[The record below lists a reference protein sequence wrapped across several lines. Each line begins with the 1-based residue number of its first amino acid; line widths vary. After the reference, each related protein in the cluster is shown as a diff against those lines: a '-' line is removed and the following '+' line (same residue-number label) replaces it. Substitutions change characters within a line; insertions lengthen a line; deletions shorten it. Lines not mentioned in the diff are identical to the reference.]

1 MVYFCTAKKEY
12 QFYQLNL
19 IDTMTNLNCKKTLAI
34 AATTTKAPKGRH
46 DLNHGCNPWTE
57 TTPAQHGCNPWSQT
71 HTLLLLLLALFAP
84 VAAQAQF
91 GGGTGAFYSPYIIAT
106 TDHWL
111 ALADSVNN
119 GNDYYGKHFF
129 MNNDLDF
136 EGIDFNPIG
145 GAWLDGDFTA
155 FSGTFNGGYHRILNV
170 QVGGTLNIGLFGC
183 LSFATVKNLTLG
195 GNSRIEGKFFVGGIA
210 GSAGCCDIINCHVEK
225 TVTIAATAYQSSYIG
240 GIIGSC
246 YNAVSESGYQI
257 RYCTNAATV
266 TKNGNHGVDC
276 IGGIAGEITSWG
288 QAIRDCKNYGAVSG
302 FEYVGGIVGFFKF
315 NQPGNTLEN
324 CYTGGYCTLY
334 GVGQPGSSQG
344 INLEGQ
350 AVSMHTITFGED
362 MQGLVN
368 VNPTADFEGQN
379 YYAAGMQII
388 LNLYPD
394 SGTPEGYL
402 ARFYLNGVQ
411 QLTGNDIEITM
422 PAENVTVTSSNP
434 VRDIGYSLWVSVSL
448 SQESFD
454 YDGSAQVPTVTVT
467 DTKDGTSVTLTEG
480 IDYEVISPA
489 NPVSPGIYTLTINGL
504 GSFGGTV
511 TRQYSIMTPD
521 MWPGFGTEAKP
532 YLILTTGHLDRLADS
547 VNSGKD
553 QSGVFF
559 RLDADL
565 DYSGKPYVTIGTV
578 DYQFKGTF
586 NGNGHSISNVV
597 IQSNDDCQALF
608 GYIGAGGSVS
618 GLTLGTGSS
627 IEGNSYVGGIAAR
640 CDGTVIN
647 CGTAEG
653 VTIRAVANAG
663 GIVGQLQSTGRIL
676 NCQNRAD
683 VYSNTNRSGGI
694 VGHMY
699 GEEVSGCINYGSVE
713 NGNSMAGGIAG
724 ELAYG
729 KIVKDCVNEGSVSS
743 GRYPVGGIVG
753 QSIGKLS
760 NCLNLGSVTSLGYNY
775 QIGGIAGYKDASSE
789 SNVSNSYYAGAC
801 MVGGINGSDVAGQ
814 AMHGYTVSGESG
826 LAIGLID
833 TPGLVYNGVIYAGKN
848 ERITLSITPPDGY
861 VPQYGDYYFDGGELV
876 QNGDGWTLVMPN
888 MNVTIFGGLAL
899 ALTVPGYG
907 ESTDAGWRLIASPVM
922 ESMRAME
929 VGNLVP
935 SDLYSIY
942 YDLYRFDQ
950 SEELEWRNYKANP
963 IVFKIENGKG
973 YLYATKEEQTLIF
986 AGSYNE
992 AETQEVPLAYS
1003 DVNPSTA
1010 MRGWNLIGNPFPVAA
1025 TIGGRDFYRMNPEGS
1040 EIIVATDP
1048 SIAAMEGIFVH
1059 TDTDGETVTF
1069 SRVTRATDNDGRIV
1083 INLSRNGTLT
1093 DRAIVRTGEGRML
1106 PKFQI
1111 KDNGDRLCLPQNGK
1125 DYAVAF
1131 AEKTGEIPLNFKA
1144 AKNGEYTL
1152 SFDLDGVE
1160 SDYLHLIDNLTGA
1173 DINLLA
1179 TFNPETL
1186 IAGEDPQSPTP
1197 MYTFTAKTTDY
1208 PSRFKLVFSAASTGS
1223 AADAPFAYID
1233 ASGNIIVTAD
1243 AHGASLQV
1251 VDMMG
1256 RGVVSVG
1263 GHTRCVPT
1271 NGMTPGVYVLRLID
1285 GENVRTQKIVIQ

>member
-1 MVYFCTAKKEY
+1 MKARIFTTILA
-12 QFYQLNL
+12 L
-19 IDTMTNLNCKKTLAI
+19 LAI
-34 AATTTKAPKGRH
+34 AT
-46 DLNHGCNPWTE
+46 
-57 TTPAQHGCNPWSQT
+57 
-71 HTLLLLLLALFAP
+71 
-84 VAAQAQF
+84 AAQAQF
-91 GGGTGAFYSPYIIAT
+91 GGGTGMLFNPYRIKT

-111 ALADSVNN
+111 ALADSVNS
-119 GNDYYGKHFF
+119 GNDYQDKHFRLD
-129 MNNDLDF
+129 NDLDF
-136 EGIDFNPIG
+136 EGINFNPIG
-145 GAWLDGDFTA
+145 GAWLNGDYTSFN
-155 FSGTFNGGYHRILNV
+155 GTFDGGNHRILNV
-170 QVGGTLNIGLFGC
+170 QVGGNRHIGLFGY
-183 LSFATVKNLTLG
+183 LHSATVKNLTLG
-195 GNSRIEGKFFVGGIA
+195 GNSRIEGEGFVGGIA
-210 GSAGCCDIINCHVEK
+210 GIVGVCNIINCHVEK
-225 TVTIAATAYQSSYIG
+225 TVTIAATAYRSFGIG
-240 GIIGSC
+240 GIIGNSS
-246 YNAVSESGYQI
+246 NVISEDEWEI
-257 RYCTNAATV
+257 RDCTNAATV
-266 TKNGNHGVDC
+266 TNNGYSNVKYV
-276 IGGIAGEITSWG
+276 GGIAGEILSDG
-288 QAIRDCKNYGAVSG
+288 QSIRNCKNYGAVSG
-302 FEYVGGIVGFFKF
+302 SSDVGGIVGDF
-315 NQPGNTLEN
+315 NFGPGNVLED

-334 GVGQPGSSQG
+334 GVGQPGSIQG
-344 INLEGQ
+344 INLEGK
-350 AVSMHTITFGED
+350 AVSMHTITFGENVL
-362 MQGLVN
+362 GLVN

-434 VRDIGYSLWVSVSL
+434 VRDIGYSQWVSVSL

-467 DTKDGTSVTLTEG
+467 DTKDGTPVTLTEG
-480 IDYEVISPA
+480 IGYEVISPA

-532 YLILTTGHLDRLADS
+532 YLILTTGHLDLLADS
-547 VNSGKD
+547 VNGGKD

-565 DYSGKPYVTIGTV
+565 DYSNKPYVTIGTV

-597 IQSNDDCQALF
+597 IQANDDSQALF
-608 GYIGAGGSVS
+608 GCIGAGGSVS
-618 GLTLGTGSS
+618 GLTLGEGSS
-627 IEGNSYVGGIAAR
+627 IEGRNYIGGIAAL
-640 CDGTVIN
+640 CLGTISD
-647 CGTAEG
+647 CSTAEG
-653 VTIRAVANAG
+653 VAIRAYSNAG
-663 GIVGQLQSTGRIL
+663 GIVGMLQSTGRIL

-683 VYSNTNRSGGI
+683 VYSDTNRSGGI
-694 VGHMY
+694 VGYMY

-713 NGNSMAGGIAG
+713 NGNSTAGGIAG
-724 ELAYG
+724 ELVYG
-729 KIVKDCVNEGSVSS
+729 KIVKDCVNEGSVS

-753 QSIGKLS
+753 ISEGGIS
-760 NCLNLGSVTSLGYNY
+760 NCLNLGSVVTSLGYNF
-775 QIGGIAGYKDASSE
+775 QIGGIAGYKGAG
-789 SNVSNSYYAGAC
+789 NLSNSYYAGAC
-801 MVGGINGSDVAGQ
+801 SVGGINGSDAAGQ
-814 AMHGYTVSGESG
+814 AMRGYTVSGESG
-826 LAIGLID
+826 LAIGLIG

-848 ERITLSITPPDGY
+848 ESITISITPPVGY
-861 VPQYGDYYFDGGELV
+861 VPQDGYYSFVGGFVLGKLV

-888 MNVTIFGGLAL
+888 NMNVTINGDLAL

-922 ESMRAME
+922 GSKRAME

-950 SEELEWRNYKANP
+950 SEELEWRNYKADP
-963 IVFKIENGKG
+963 FVFTIENGKG

-986 AGSYNE
+986 AGTYNE
-992 AETQEVPLAYS
+992 AETQEVPLACT
-1003 DVNPSTA
+1003 DDNPSTA
-1010 MRGWNLIGNPFPVAA
+1010 MRGWNLVGNPFPVAA

-1048 SIAAMEGIFVH
+1048 SIAPMEGLFVH

-1069 SRVTRATDNDGRIV
+1069 APYGPPSREGDARGQERIV

-1111 KDNGDRLCLPQNGK
+1111 KDNGDRLCLPQDGK

-1152 SFDLDGVE
+1152 SFNLDGIE
-1160 SDYLHLIDNLTGA
+1160 LDYLHLIDNLTGA

-1208 PSRFKLVFSAASTGS
+1208 ASRFRLVFSNCGDAIG
-1223 AADAPFAYID
+1223 DNAPFAYV
-1233 ASGNIIVTAD
+1233 SNGNIVITAD
-1243 AHGASLQV
+1243 ADGATLQI
-1251 VDMMG
+1251 VDMLG
-1256 RGVVSVG
+1256 RVVRIVG
-1263 GHTRCVPT
+1263 LSQCGSRTT
-1271 NGMTPGVYVLRLID
+1271 TTGMPAGVYVLRLIAGD
-1285 GENVRTQKIVIQ
+1285 SVRTQKIVID

>member
-1 MVYFCTAKKEY
+1 
-12 QFYQLNL
+12 
-19 IDTMTNLNCKKTLAI
+19 MTNIYLNPMQAI
-34 AATTTKAPKGRH
+34 AATNNPTPQPGGVNNCKLVIYNDLSKTKTKSTRRK
-46 DLNHGCNPWTE
+46 
-57 TTPAQHGCNPWSQT
+57 
-71 HTLLLLLLALFAP
+71 TLILAVLFALLAP

-91 GGGTGAFYSPYIIAT
+91 GGGTGRFWDPYIIAT
-106 TDHWL
+106 TDQWL
-111 ALADSVNN
+111 ALADSVNS
-119 GNDYYGKHFF
+119 GNDYIDKYFRLD
-129 MNNDLDF
+129 NDLDF
-136 EGIDFNPIG
+136 EGIIDFNPIG
-145 GAWLDGDFTA
+145 GAWLDGDYTYFR
-155 FSGTFNGGYHRILNV
+155 GTFDGDNHHVLNV
-170 QVGGTLNIGLFGC
+170 RVGGTSNIGLFGC
-183 LSFATVKNLTLG
+183 LDYGTVKNLTLG
-195 GNSRIEGKFFVGGIA
+195 GNSRIEGKLFVGGIA
-210 GSAGCCDIINCHVEK
+210 GMAGACNIINCHVEK
-225 TVTIAATAYQSSYIG
+225 TVTIAATANQSSYIG

-246 YNAVSESGYQI
+246 YNATSGSGREI

-266 TKNGNHGVDC
+266 TKNGNHGVEY
-276 IGGIAGEITSWG
+276 IGGIAGEIASWG

-302 FEYVGGIVGFFKF
+302 YEYVGGIVGFFKF

-334 GVGQPGSSQG
+334 GVGQSGSSQG
-344 INLEGQ
+344 INWPGQ
-350 AVSMHTITFGED
+350 AVSMHTITFGENV
-362 MQGLVN
+362 QGLVN

-379 YYAAGMQII
+379 YYAAGRQII
-388 LNLYPD
+388 LNLFPD

-434 VRDIGYSLWVSVSL
+434 VRDIGYSPWVSVAL

-532 YLILTTGHLDRLADS
+532 YLILTTGHLDQLADS

-565 DYSGKPYVTIGTV
+565 DYSVKPYVTIGTF

-597 IQSNDDCQALF
+597 IQANDDYQALF
-608 GYIGAGGSVS
+608 GCIGAGGSVS
-618 GLTLGTGSS
+618 GLTLGEGSS
-627 IEGNSYVGGIAAR
+627 IEGANYVGGIAAR
-640 CDGTVIN
+640 CHGTVIN

-663 GIVGQLQSTGRIL
+663 GIVGMLDFDGSIA

-683 VYSNTNRSGGI
+683 VYSDTNRSGGI
-694 VGHMY
+694 VGY
-699 GEEVSGCINYGSVE
+699 IYRGEVSGCINYGSVE
-713 NGNSMAGGIAG
+713 NGNSTAGGIAG

-729 KIVKDCVNEGSVSS
+729 KIVKDCVNEGSVS

-753 QSIGKLS
+753 KSEGGIS
-760 NCLNLGSVTSLGYNY
+760 NCLNLGSVVTSFGYNY
-775 QIGGIAGYKDASSE
+775 QIGGIAGFKGEGSV

-801 MVGGINGSDVAGQ
+801 SVGGINGNDVAGQ
-814 AMHGYTVSGESG
+814 AMRGYTVSGESG
-826 LAIGLID
+826 LAIGLIG

-848 ERITLSITPPDGY
+848 ESITISITPPVGY
-861 VPQYGDYYFDGGELV
+861 VPQHGYYSFVGGLVLGKLV

-888 MNVTIFGGLAL
+888 NMNVTINGVLAL

-922 ESMRAME
+922 GSMRASE

-950 SEELEWRNYKANP
+950 SEELEWRNYKADP
-963 IVFKIENGKG
+963 FVFTIENGKG

-986 AGSYNE
+986 AGTYNE
-992 AETQEVPLAYS
+992 AETHDVPLVYDANAS
-1003 DVNPSTA
+1003 FA
-1010 MRGWNLIGNPFPVAA
+1010 GWNLVGNPFPVEAYA
-1025 TIGGRDFYRMNPEGS
+1025 NRSYYTMNADGTGIEPVAVSS
-1040 EIIVATDP
+1040 ETAIPVCTGVMVKA
-1048 SIAAMEGIFVH
+1048 
-1059 TDTDGETVTF
+1059 DGANESVTF
-1069 SRVTRATDNDGRIV
+1069 SRTAPEAGPSQGNIQIAVAQAGTRANAVEDK
-1083 INLSRNGTLT
+1083 
-1093 DRAIVRTGEGRML
+1093 AIVSFNEADQLG
-1106 PKFQI
+1106 KFVFNE
-1111 KDNGDRLCLPQNGK
+1111 DNAKLYIPQGGK
-1125 DYAVAF
+1125 DYAIAVVDRDVARRVS
-1131 AEKTGEIPLNFKA
+1131 TEIPVNFKA
-1144 AKNGEYTL
+1144 AKNGTYALTVNVENM
-1152 SFDLDGVE
+1152 DL
-1160 SDYLHLIDNLTGA
+1160 DYLHLIDNMTGA
-1173 DINLLA
+1173 DVDLLGDA
-1179 TFNPETL
+1179 RHCVST
-1186 IAGEDPQSPTP
+1186 A
-1197 MYTFTAKTTDY
+1197 YTFTAKTTDY
-1208 PSRFKLVFSAASTGS
+1208 ASRFRLVFSTNCGDAIG
-1223 AADAPFAYID
+1223 DNAPFAYV
-1233 ASGNIIVTAD
+1233 SNGNIVVVGD
-1243 AHGASLQV
+1243 AVGDAGTASLQV
-1251 VDMMG
+1251 VDLMG
-1256 RGVVSVG
+1256 RVLVCRDAFNASAISTTGI
-1263 GHTRCVPT
+1263 PA
-1271 NGMTPGVYVLRLID
+1271 GVYVLRLVD
-1285 GENVRTQKIVIQ
+1285 GENVRTQKVVID